1 MRYQSIFHFLITGTL
16 CLLAT
21 GCDRGN
27 SYKEGGFRF
36 DQIYVYEDGSLIDA
50 QDFVVEFPA
59 EGGSIEKEFVTYG
72 ITELREVNRVDGISA
87 EFLSSYP
94 PPDDEL
100 YEAGQYLS
108 RYKQTIRFEAKPNN
122 EKKSLEAKIMIV
134 TAGYNGYAAYV
145 NIKQSSAI

>member
-1 MRYQSIFHFLITGTL
+1 MRYQSIVNFLITGTL
-16 CLLAT
+16 CLLAI

-27 SYKEGGFRF
+27 SHEDGGFRF

-50 QDFVVEFPA
+50 QDLVVELPA

-72 ITELREVNRVDGISA
+72 ITGLREVSRVDGISA

-94 PPDDEL
+94 PPEDEL

-122 EKKSLEAKIMIV
+122 EKKSREAKIMIV
-134 TAGYNGYAAYV
+134 TAGFNGYAAYV

>member
-1 MRYQSIFHFLITGTL
+1 MRLLSFLN
-16 CLLAT
+16 LLIIYAICVFGT
-21 GCDRGN
+21 GCDTTGN
-27 SYKEGGFRF
+27 SVTGGFVY
-36 DQIYVYEDGSLIDA
+36 DQIYIYEDGNLIDA
-50 QDFVVEFPA
+50 QDFVVELPA

-72 ITELREVNRVDGISA
+72 ITELREIGRVDGISA

-122 EKKSLEAKIMIV
+122 EKKSREAKIMIV

>member
-16 CLLAT
+16 CLLAI

-27 SYKEGGFRF
+27 SHEAGGFRF

-50 QDFVVEFPA
+50 QDLVVELPA

-72 ITELREVNRVDGISA
+72 ITELREVSRVDGISA

-94 PPDDEL
+94 PPEDEL

-122 EKKSLEAKIMIV
+122 EKKSREAKIMIV